1 MKGIY
6 CIPLCNQQIPLLLLG
21 NGSNMVVRD
30 GGVRGI
36 VVHLSELNT
45 ITVEGHE

>member
-1 MKGIY
+1 MKQRATVRY
-6 CIPLCNQQIPLLLLG
+6 AYENEIPLLLLG

-36 VVHLSELNT
+36 VLHLSQLNDDKD
-45 ITVEGHE
+45 